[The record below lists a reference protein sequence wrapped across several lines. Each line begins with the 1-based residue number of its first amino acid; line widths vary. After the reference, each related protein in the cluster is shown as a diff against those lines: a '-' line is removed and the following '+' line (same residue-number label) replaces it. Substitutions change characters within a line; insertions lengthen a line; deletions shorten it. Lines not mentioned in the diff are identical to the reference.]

1 MANKENE
8 ILAKLQAEQQK
19 INKIAREY
27 YESKAEQKIALQQK
41 IIDKVLMYIAGLYD
55 SSNGD
60 ESMLFERMY
69 QMEER
74 SANAI
79 NPNEYFNAEVICRT
93 VIYCLESYN
102 PSNGDFMNLFNFS
115 YKRRNT
121 AAYSDE
127 KNREYLRGFSQ
138 SKREQE
144 TVRSMNKLVETL
156 GREDVRFAGKK
167 AYDLSIDEIDEILSR
182 NHIELSPKERKKMI
196 EVLKSYSD
204 VTKKTSSYEEM
215 EELRRQAEAEEDKS
229 NDSTYESDSYDIAYE
244 TYYNEKNNENNNVS
258 ALFKAVFERANKNQK
273 RYFSC
278 FVVQD
283 LVNSEAVELKKILLP
298 YIDKEF
304 FSQAEAAVDNGKITN
319 KLIAGFLEV
328 KEPAV
333 SKKRSDYERLLNEEK
348 GRMNDKEEY

>member
-1 MANKENE
+1 MAKKENE
-8 ILAKLQAEQQK
+8 ILAKLQAAQQK

-27 YESKAEQKIALQQK
+27 FESRDEQKIALQQK
-41 IIDKVLMYIAGLYD
+41 IIDKVLQYVMRV
-55 SSNGD
+55 D
-60 ESMLFERMY
+60 ESADEGIVMQRMI
-69 QMEER
+69 QMEQWSE
-74 SANAI
+74 NAA
-79 NPNEYFNAEVICRT
+79 EAKDYFNAEVIFKT
-93 VIYCLESYN
+93 INYCLKTYE
-102 PSNGDFMNLFNFS
+102 PAKGDFMNMFNSS
-115 YKRRNT
+115 YKKRNA
-121 AAYSDE
+121 AAYAEE
-127 KNREYLRGFSQ
+127 KNRKYLRGFSQ

-144 TVRSMNKLVETL
+144 MVRSMNNLVETL

-182 NHIELSPKERKKMI
+182 NHIEMSPKERKKMI
-196 EVLKSYSD
+196 EVLKRYSD
-204 VTKKTSSYEEM
+204 ITKKTSSYEEM
-215 EELRRQAEAEEDKS
+215 EELRLQAEAEEDKS

-244 TYYNEKNNENNNVS
+244 TYDNEKNNENNNVS
-258 ALFKAVFERANKNQK
+258 ALFKAIFERANKNQK

-283 LVNSEAVELKKILLP
+283 LVNSEAVELKKFLLP

-304 FSQAEAAVDNGKITN
+304 FSQAEAAADNGKITN

-348 GRMNDKEEY
+348 GRMNDKEKY